1 MTSKRRKIIGY
12 LRIYKLKENN
22 IRIKFYLIN
31 LWISIKIDKNP
42 VKKVGINIKILLTHI
57 LSFVTKKNLMQILIK
72 IVIWI

>member
-57 LSFVTKKNLMQILIK
+57 LSFVKKKNLMQILIK

>member
-57 LSFVTKKNLMQILIK
+57 LSFVTKKNLIQILIK